1 MISLASTAQS
11 FRKGR
16 MTLAPKVSDRKGDF
30 RPGHFGVGRG
40 NLRLPD
46 IFKRCPAPQSHRAIV
61 GSWRGPCQH
70 IMLKWFTEFPSKS
83 APVFSLSATASNP
96 FWGALRMELV
106 LSAFDHSCSG
116 FFLFPRSMLHLG
128 SLTSVLGKCHLDPSS
143 LLLDM
148 VTFGSPLSLHNAIC
162 LESFSPVS
170 ELVTF
175 DPSLF
180 SRSVAHLDLSMF
192 PLGSVWIGLPPS
204 ALGAAH
210 LDLLV
215 SVRGFAC
222 FAASF
227 SVLSFSHCDLSL
239 LPQNLACTDLLL
251 AVLGGLRLAS
261 LLLAWDATTL
271 DFLVFLRAMAYL
283 ELKLLVLDLSSLNFM
298 LSIKTSSCL
307 DLLLLL
313 CRTLQLDFSIS
324 ILGSAALDFSL
335 LPQSLGHLGVLL
347 MVFSSIFPGFSL
359 PLRTLAHPELSF
371 FALGSARMDVLLL
384 VLGHAALDAIASLQG
399 LARLDLALLV
409 FDMGHLDVLIFIQSF
424 SQSDL
429 SPSVLGRVVFDL
441 SLSILDS
448 SHLELLML
456 AHSFAQLELLLLMF
470 GLQHLDFSPFPKSS
484 AQLGPSI
491 SALGLV
497 HLGPVDVLPV
507 LGCTLLGSP
516 PLARSLARPEL
527 SPLIWD
533 VAKMDFPP
541 FSRAMG
547 CLGSTPSISGAQL
560 GCSPSVLDVV
570 FLGFTVSLRNIG
582 HLDFLLPVFSFTS
595 LDLSSL
601 LQSFCCL
608 DLPMIPMNAVRLDL
622 LLLVLDG
629 VSLDLSPFSQKLW
642 ALGRAM
648 LSLFDR
654 PFRVTSLAPKHCL
667 VGSLHDTRGKGQ
679 VGVHDVSFG
688 RSSPGSFSINAEP
701 CSDGAWDFLIWPG

>member
-1 MISLASTAQS
+1 MYMDLSSLVRGFAHLGLSPLASELGSSGFSPPARSVAQLGTS
-11 FRKGR
+11 SSAFGAMSLELSPSVVDAAFLGSSVFLRSSACFDSLLLTLNVANMGSIWALKLAEDWPFKIQSGFPSSR
-16 MTLAPKVSDRKGDF
+16 CSSCPASSIFVSGLMRLGVSILAPDLGHSDLPPFLHGSSRLDLSPSAVGPATLGASLPMRQFLTGKVTFDLAILVLDVATFDF
-30 RPGHFGVGRG
+30 PT
-40 NLRLPD
+40 
-46 IFKRCPAPQSHRAIV
+46 S
-61 GSWRGPCQH
+61 
-70 IMLKWFTEFPSKS
+70 LK
-83 APVFSLSATASNP
+83 
-96 FWGALRMELV
+96 GALRMELV

-371 FALGSARMDVLLL
+371 FAF
-384 VLGHAALDAIASLQG
+384 SLCEVPG
-399 LARLDLALLV
+399 W
-409 FDMGHLDVLIFIQSF
+409 M
-424 SQSDL
+424 
-429 SPSVLGRVVFDL
+429 
-441 SLSILDS
+441 
-448 SHLELLML
+448 
-456 AHSFAQLELLLLMF
+456 
-470 GLQHLDFSPFPKSS
+470 
-484 AQLGPSI
+484 
-491 SALGLV
+491 
-497 HLGPVDVLPV
+497 
-507 LGCTLLGSP
+507 
-516 PLARSLARPEL
+516 
-527 SPLIWD
+527 
-533 VAKMDFPP
+533 
-541 FSRAMG
+541 
-547 CLGSTPSISGAQL
+547 
-560 GCSPSVLDVV
+560 
-570 FLGFTVSLRNIG
+570 
-582 HLDFLLPVFSFTS
+582 
-595 LDLSSL
+595 
-601 LQSFCCL
+601 CCCW
-608 DLPMIPMNAVRLDL
+608 
-622 LLLVLDG
+622 
-629 VSLDLSPFSQKLW
+629 SW
-642 ALGRAM
+642 AM
-648 LSLFDR
+648 LHWM
-654 PFRVTSLAPKHCL
+654 P
-667 VGSLHDTRGKGQ
+667 
-679 VGVHDVSFG
+679 
-688 RSSPGSFSINAEP
+688 
-701 CSDGAWDFLIWPG
+701 